1 MDSGSFLCGSIRT
14 LVQHDSRETFSRN
27 ILQHG
32 RQRLRAMLCST
43 RNRLKSVCTDHIQI
57 LLLDF
62 LRIWEKF
69 RFFSLVSRQWYGCQ
83 CLGLLTCV
91 QVSMHA
97 TAHRGCTDTVR
108 ESALEVDWRKKWKK
122 KYFRTGD
129 SNPRQCALLCGV
141 VSIESMKLGRILGR
155 SVPFSSFI
163 SPVAFQVSSK
173 RSFLQT
179 VMSVAWKVANS
190 SRRSPEAPDGC
201 RHGDLF
207 MK

>member
-1 MDSGSFLCGSIRT
+1 MVWLPVFGIVNVRT
-14 LVQHDSRETFSRN
+14 GVDACHCTQGLYGHRK
-27 ILQHG
+27 G
-32 RQRLRAMLCST
+32 
-43 RNRLKSVCTDHIQI
+43 VCTGSG
-57 LLLDF
+57 L
-62 LRIWEKF
+62 EK
-69 RFFSLVSRQWYGCQ
+69 
-83 CLGLLTCV
+83 
-91 QVSMHA
+91 
-97 TAHRGCTDTVR
+97 
-108 ESALEVDWRKKWKK
+108 KKKGE

-201 RHGDLF
+201 RHGDIF